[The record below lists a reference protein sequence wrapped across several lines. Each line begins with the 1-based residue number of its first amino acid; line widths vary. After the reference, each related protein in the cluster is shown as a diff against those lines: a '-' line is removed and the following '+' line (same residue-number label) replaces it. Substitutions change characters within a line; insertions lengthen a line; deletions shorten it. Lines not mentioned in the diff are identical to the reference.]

1 MTEKRHAL
9 LSPFFM
15 VLETTF
21 IWKFLPLTK
30 SLLFGI
36 VYTIEQKVKKI

>member
-1 MTEKRHAL
+1 MTKKRHTL

-15 VLETTF
+15 VLETTS

-30 SLLFGI
+30 SSVLGI